1 MTHFSKFSFK
11 FRTRPE
17 RELGAEFP
25 GADLRSRCS
34 FMWLGLGTT
43 VGIAI
48 VLTYRIL
55 YDSCLN
61 WFTKARA
68 RDALVH
74 DCYIRVPSEQKDF
87 CVFDPT

>member
-1 MTHFSKFSFK
+1 MPSI
-11 FRTRPE
+11 
-17 RELGAEFP
+17 LGAEFP
-25 GADLRSRCS
+25 GAEFALPLQLYVA
-34 FMWLGLGTT
+34 W
-43 VGIAI
+43 VGI